1 LTFCVSPVST
11 LHRLTAVK
19 EQRQKKSS
27 RKNLQ
32 PCTEPEIFRTHK
44 GQMSLRR
51 MKESPLWLRR
61 RSRWDVRWL
70 FWMAF
75 VSTALLLATSTSLL
89 WNLDSYVLLFDGH
102 RMVGSSPTRDSRVE
116 SNHKT
121 MQQLHLPQSL
131 LSSSPSPPLLAL
143 VVGLPKSGTTTV
155 YELFHCSGFQ
165 TSHYCCCGSFQTEYP
180 CTNPATSQ
188 IFGHAPNQIMSVKM
202 HSNLQEGRSI
212 LSNLGE
218 YSIHAQLDG
227 ELLFGQEEDV
237 EGGNGKGGKWSYFLP
252 QHYHLE
258 KLHQAA
264 PNATWI
270 LNLRPPEDWARSV
283 LGWLDLAQ
291 RLWETDLYYR
301 TTLQHQDDTN
311 NNINQSPF
319 HQNDS
324 RAKRSHNE
332 IMTFLVEFYNHH
344 TETVRQFVQSR
355 PSQVLI
361 EVDITRPEEGKAL
374 LVQAFPGVRP
384 DCWSRHNAGPFFS
397 TL

>member
-1 LTFCVSPVST
+1 
-11 LHRLTAVK
+11 
-19 EQRQKKSS
+19 
-27 RKNLQ
+27 
-32 PCTEPEIFRTHK
+32 
-44 GQMSLRR
+44 MSLRR
-51 MKESPLWLRR
+51 MKGSSSWLRR
-61 RSRWDVRWL
+61 LSRWHVRRFFL
-70 FWMAF
+70 VAF
-75 VSTALLLATSTSLL
+75 ASIALLLGTSTKLL
-89 WNLDSYVLLFDGH
+89 WSLDDYVTLYD
-102 RMVGSSPTRDSRVE
+102 RTRDSRVE
-116 SNHKT
+116 STHNRI
-121 MQQLHLPQSL
+121 QPWHLPHSPL
-131 LSSSPSPPLLAL
+131 SSSSPSLPLLAL
-143 VVGLPKSGTTTV
+143 VVGLPKSGTTSI

-165 TSHYCCCGSFQTEYP
+165 TSHYCCCGSTQMEYP

-188 IFGHAPNQIMSVKM
+188 IPGHNPNQIMSVKM

-227 ELLFGQEEDV
+227 ELFFRQQEDV
-237 EGGNGKGGKWSYFLP
+237 EGRNGRGPRWSYFLP

-258 KLHQAA
+258 NLHQAA

-270 LNLRPPEDWARSV
+270 LNLRRPEDWARSV

-301 TTLQHQDDTN
+301 TTLQHQDDNKN

-319 HQNDS
+319 HEKDS
-324 RAKRSHNE
+324 HTKRSHNE
-332 IMTFLVEFYNHH
+332 TMTFLVEFYNHH
-344 TETVRQFVQSR
+344 TETVRQFVQSH
-355 PSQVLI
+355 PSQALI